1 MSIAF
6 KSILITG
13 GAGFVGS
20 NLAMLLRRDVPDA
33 KVTALDSLKRRG
45 SELNLPRLQA
55 AGVRFIHGD
64 VRCPE
69 DLSTLPEYD
78 LLIDCSAEPSVQAG
92 VGGSPAYVLNTNLQG
107 TINCLEAARQR
118 QAAFLFLS
126 TSRVYPIATLN
137 GLPFVEDDTRFRWL
151 EKPSIAGFSAQGV
164 AESFPLEGA
173 RSLYGASKLAGELL
187 LQEYIAQYGMK
198 GLINRCGILTGPWQM
213 GKVDQGVVTLWVA
226 RHIYE
231 RPLSYIGYGGTGKQ
245 VRDMLHVEDL
255 HDLLLAQMQDL
266 GKWTGEVYNVGGGV
280 EVSASLLELT
290 TLCQQITGQ
299 KIAIHSVPQTSA
311 VDLRLYLTDSRRAQQ
326 DFNWKPRRDVTTIV
340 RDIHRWILEHRDA
353 LLTILN

>member
-20 NLAMLLRRDVPDA
+20 NLAMLLRRDVPEV

-69 DLSTLPEYD
+69 DFSTLPEYD

-92 VGGSPAYVLNTNLQG
+92 VGGSPVYVLNTNLQG

-151 EKPSIAGFSAQGV
+151 EEPGVAGFSPQGV
-164 AESFPLEGA
+164 AEAFPLEGA

-231 RPLSYIGYGGTGKQ
+231 RPLSYIGYGGLGKQ

-255 HDLLLAQMQDL
+255 HDLLLAQMRDL
-266 GKWTGEVYNVGGGV
+266 GKWNGSIYNVGGGL

-290 TLCQQITGQ
+290 TLCQEITGQ
-299 KIAIHSVPQTSA
+299 KIAIQSVPQTSA

-326 DFNWKPRRDVTTIV
+326 DFSWKPRRDVTTIV